1 MMSGLT
7 GDCFDRGGSAEDVS
21 PNIYPTL
28 LATLRPLHGTV
39 PLTLGAQNGDMIL
52 RGHLGDRLGGVQW
65 PPKGSRRDLA
75 APLGVVQEKLSPG
88 VLELVAG
95 TSRMTGGLL

>member
-1 MMSGLT
+1 MCLPIFTQLSWRHCDPCMG
-7 GDCFDRGGSAEDVS
+7 A
-21 PNIYPTL
+21 
-28 LATLRPLHGTV
+28 V
-39 PLTLGAQNGDMIL
+39 PLTLGAQNGDMFL